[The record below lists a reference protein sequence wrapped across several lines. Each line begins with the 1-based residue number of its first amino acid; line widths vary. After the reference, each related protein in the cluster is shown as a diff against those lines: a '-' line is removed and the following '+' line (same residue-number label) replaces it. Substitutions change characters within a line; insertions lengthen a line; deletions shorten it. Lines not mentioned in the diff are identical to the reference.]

1 MRQQIIRYQVR
12 PDQAARNEEL
22 IRAVYAE
29 LRATAPPGLSYAAF
43 RHRDS
48 PAFVHLVQLDGP
60 DGPSPLLEV
69 AAFQEFQAGIGERCE
84 VAPVRA
90 QLRQIGS
97 YGMFGGP
104 PP

>member
-1 MRQQIIRYQVR
+1 
-12 PDQAARNEEL
+12 
-22 IRAVYAE
+22 
-29 LRATAPPGLSYAAF
+29 
-43 RHRDS
+43 
-48 PAFVHLVQLDGP
+48 VHLVQLDGP